1 MRHFPAFH
9 DLNDRPCL
17 VVGGRRAAAR
27 KVRLLRKAGAAV
39 TVIAPELSAEL
50 AGLAKAS
57 DIAWLAR
64 RFRPTDADGNALVI
78 AATGDDASDAA
89 VSADAMRAGVPVNV
103 VDRPDLSNFIT
114 PSIIDRGAVVIGI
127 SSGGASPSLAR
138 HLRGRIEALLPGRLG
153 RLARFAERFRGA
165 VKARVPAPARREFWD
180 AFIDGP
186 IAAQVLAGEEEHA
199 NRAMLAVI
207 NRPAARPAEGT
218 VAIVGA
224 GPGDADLLTLR
235 ALRLLQR
242 ADVIVYD
249 RLVGDGVLDLARRDA
264 ERIFVGKATGRHAH
278 TQDDINALMADHA
291 RQGRRVVRLKGGDP
305 FVFGRGGEEV
315 DYLRRHGIA
324 SEIVPGVTA
333 AAACA
338 ASAGIP
344 LTHRG
349 AAQAVTLLTGHAH
362 DGEPDLDWAA
372 LARLNQTLAIYMGVA
387 TAGAIAAR
395 LIEHGLA
402 PSTPVAIIE
411 NGTLPNERVLRTRLD
426 ELESTIR
433 DHGIRGPAMILIGAV
448 VDRAQHAAVPAEA
461 LAV

>member
-9 DLNDRPCL
+9 DLKDRPCL
-17 VVGGRRAAAR
+17 VVGGGRAATLKA
-27 KVRLLRKAGAAV
+27 RLLRKAGAAV
-39 TVIAPELSAEL
+39 TVIAPEISVEL
-50 AGLAKAS
+50 AGLAAAG

-64 RFRPTDADGNALVI
+64 RARPTDADGNALVI
-78 AATGDDASDAA
+78 VATGDEASEAA
-89 VSADAMRAGVPVNV
+89 VSADATRAGVPVNV

-153 RLARFAERFRGA
+153 RLARFTERFRGA

-199 NRAMLAVI
+199 NRAMLTVI

-264 ERIFVGKATGRHAH
+264 ERIFVGKATGHHAH
-278 TQDDINALMADHA
+278 TQDDINALLADHA

-387 TAGAIAAR
+387 TAGAIAKR

-433 DHGIRGPAMILIGAV
+433 DHGIRGPAMILVGAV
-448 VDRAQHAAVPAEA
+448 VDRAQDAAAPAEA
-461 LAV
+461 IAI